1 MLCRIGIG
9 NLWNRRPFLF
19 FRKRQAV
26 CAEDQ
31 EGMNYDGTP
40 VKAPPASRRKIMPT
54 PQQSSYSSIETVQWQ
69 TEVEDQESGS
79 FEKEFEGQ
87 HRRNARD
94 RTVIGRMEQYLNESD
109 CMKLELKGWSFRLV
123 QKIQKFIDAYLEVCE
138 QERR

>member
-1 MLCRIGIG
+1 MHCRIRNWEIVE
-9 NLWNRRPFLF
+9 PQTFSF

-31 EGMNYDGTP
+31 EGMNYEGTP

-79 FEKEFEGQ
+79 YEKEFEGQ
-87 HRRNARD
+87 HRRNVRD
-94 RTVIGRMEQYLNESD
+94 RTVIARMEQHLNESD
-109 CMKLELKGWSFRLV
+109 CMKLEIAG
-123 QKIQKFIDAYLEVCE
+123 LELPLGPEDSEVH
-138 QERR
+138 RRIS